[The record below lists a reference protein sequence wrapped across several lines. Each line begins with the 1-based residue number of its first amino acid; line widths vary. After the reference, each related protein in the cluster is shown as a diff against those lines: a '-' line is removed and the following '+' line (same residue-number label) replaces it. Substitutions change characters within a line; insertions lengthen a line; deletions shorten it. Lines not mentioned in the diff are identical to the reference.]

1 MKDRGLLRSILKI
14 IAMALAV
21 GATGLVLAL
30 GAGFLL
36 SVLMRNQFGGW
47 GALLGAILGILL
59 FFPAGVVLGLII
71 FKIWRYNGSLLLGI
85 AGVCLFEFLTFG
97 VDYLFHLDVSSGI
110 LIPAFLVLAPLLG
123 SIGYNSRSKGPQNN

>member
-71 FKIWRYNGSLLLGI
+71 FKIWRYQGFSLARHSGCLFSRILDFRGRLPAPSGREFWHFDTRFFGADTSLGI
-85 AGVCLFEFLTFG
+85 
-97 VDYLFHLDVSSGI
+97 HRI
-110 LIPAFLVLAPLLG
+110 
-123 SIGYNSRSKGPQNN
+123 